1 VAAHRFGIDE
11 LMLRLIVE
19 VLWDRLVWVRI
30 WNIKTLRDA

>member
-11 LMLRLIVE
+11 LMLRLVVE